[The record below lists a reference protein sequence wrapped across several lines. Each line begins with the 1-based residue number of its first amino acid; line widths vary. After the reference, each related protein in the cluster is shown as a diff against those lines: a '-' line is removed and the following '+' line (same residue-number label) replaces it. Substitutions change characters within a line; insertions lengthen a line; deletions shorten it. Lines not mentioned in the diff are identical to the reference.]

1 MGNVQNDLFVGSNSF
16 VEYNDVGE
24 VTVIGLSHDKRF
36 LTVGGRKEHRVLK
49 IEQGSGGRYT
59 KMETVATV
67 RTRNRSSLEYGIHD
81 VKWNPSR
88 YPNFL

>member
-1 MGNVQNDLFVGSNSF
+1 LGNVQNDLFVGSNSF

-49 IEQGSGGRYT
+49 IE
-59 KMETVATV
+59 
-67 RTRNRSSLEYGIHD
+67 
-81 VKWNPSR
+81 
-88 YPNFL
+88 